1 MGTIADTSSS
11 PLKQTCRV
19 IERGLRLGL
28 MGLLFFP
35 ALLLAEMPAQ
45 GATATEESL
54 EALTADPELAEDSLL
69 SRSTQS
75 SALGS
80 CEDLL
85 KECVTLSADLRA
97 ICFMN
102 ASREERCANRTELSR
117 VAFLRSALAPEQG
130 GEEFSILGPQFVDAE
145 CITRFDNQ
153 LSGVLIRGGLSNE
166 TARGLYR
173 QLEQCKVVAVDEMLG
188 AS

>member
-1 MGTIADTSSS
+1 M
-11 PLKQTCRV
+11 
-19 IERGLRLGL
+19 LGL
-28 MGLLFFP
+28 IGLLILLP
-35 ALLLAEMPAQ
+35 TILVAESTALKR
-45 GATATEESL
+45 TAVKETTTQEKAVPQNL
-54 EALTADPELAEDSLL
+54 DVLTAPPELHQDSSL
-69 SRSTQS
+69 SRSAQNS
-75 SALGS
+75 PLGS

-85 KECVTLSADLRA
+85 KECVTLSTDLRA

-102 ASREERCANRTELSR
+102 ASREERCAERTELSQ

-145 CITRFDNQ
+145 CISRFDNQ
-153 LSGVLIRGGLSNE
+153 LSGILIRGSLSSE

-173 QLEQCKVVAVDEMLG
+173 QLEQCKVTAVDEMLG